1 MYQKGLLKSQD
12 ETKSKP
18 ILSISSKFR
27 NFKSLHK
34 RHQLL
39 VFKSQNRY
47 ENPHNEKGLYS
58 IQVADIVK
66 TTKEDNLLLSFQ
78 EAFFTTT
85 PERARSVE
93 DFYFT
98 NSNTNNKWR
107 TFHFDSQIYIQ
118 KDGGLWLQ
126 FEAESFRIDQS
137 DTSMQFLETDDSYVI
152 IVKQDI

>member
-1 MYQKGLLKSQD
+1 MKQSQKQYFQFHPNS
-12 ETKSKP
+12 ETS
-18 ILSISSKFR
+18 
-27 NFKSLHK
+27 SLHK

-47 ENPHNEKGLYS
+47 EIPYNEKGLYS

-66 TTKEDNLLLSFQ
+66 TTKEDNLQLSFQ

-85 PERARSVE
+85 PDRARSVE

-137 DTSMQFLETDDSYVI
+137 DTSMQFLGTDDSYVI

>member
-1 MYQKGLLKSQD
+1 MYQKGLLQSQD

-66 TTKEDNLLLSFQ
+66 TTKDDNLLLSFQ

-107 TFHFDSQIYIQ
+107 TFHFDSQIYTF
-118 KDGGLWLQ
+118 KRTVGYG
-126 FEAESFRIDQS
+126 FNS
-137 DTSMQFLETDDSYVI
+137 
-152 IVKQDI
+152 KQNHFA